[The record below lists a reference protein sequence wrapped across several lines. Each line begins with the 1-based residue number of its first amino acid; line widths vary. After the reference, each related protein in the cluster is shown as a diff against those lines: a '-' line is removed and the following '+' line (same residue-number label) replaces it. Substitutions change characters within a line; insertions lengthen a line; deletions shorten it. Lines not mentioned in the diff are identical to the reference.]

1 MPVIK
6 LISVGLPMVLG
17 VVMIGHG
24 AVTFAGPPSVRENF
38 ARWGY
43 PAGFHLMSG
52 VLEVVM
58 GLLLLI
64 PVTTRVGAIGSAMIV
79 LAAVAVQIRSGD
91 WANLPVAVVLMAASV
106 AAIAIQR

>member
-6 LISVGLPMVLG
+6 LISVVLPIALG

-24 AVTFAGPPSVRENF
+24 AVTCAGAPLDRENF

-43 PAGFHLMSG
+43 PAGFYLVQG
-52 VLEVVM
+52 VLEVVV

-64 PVTTRVGAIGSAMIV
+64 PVTSRVGAIGSALLV
-79 LAAVAVQIRSGD
+79 VAAVAMQIRSGD
-91 WANLPVAVVLMAASV
+91 WGHLPVAVALIAASV
-106 AAIAIQR
+106 AAIAIYR

>member
-6 LISVGLPMVLG
+6 LISVGLPIALG

-24 AVTFAGPPSVRENF
+24 GVTFAGPPLVRENF

-43 PAGFHLMSG
+43 PAGFHLVTG
-52 VLEVVM
+52 VLEVVV

-64 PVTTRVGAIGSAMIV
+64 PVTSRVGAIGSAMLV
-79 LAAVAVQIRSGD
+79 LAAVAMQIRSGD
-91 WANLPVAVVLMAASV
+91 WGNLPLAVVLMAASV
-106 AAIAIQR
+106 AAIAIRR

>member
-6 LISVGLPMVLG
+6 LISVGLPIALG

-24 AVTFAGPPSVRENF
+24 GVTFAGPPLVRENF

-43 PAGFHLMSG
+43 PAGFHLVQG
-52 VLEVVM
+52 VLEVVV

-64 PVTTRVGAIGSAMIV
+64 PVTSQVGAIASAMIV
-79 LAAVAVQIRSGD
+79 LAAVVIQIRSGD
-91 WANLPVAVVLMAASV
+91 WGNLPFAAVLMAASV
-106 AAIAIQR
+106 AAIAIHR

>member
-6 LISVGLPMVLG
+6 LISVGLPIALG

-24 AVTFAGPPSVRENF
+24 GVTFAGSPLVRENF

-43 PAGFHLMSG
+43 PAGFHLVTG
-52 VLEVVM
+52 VLEVVV

-64 PVTTRVGAIGSAMIV
+64 PVTSRVGAIGSAMIV
-79 LAAVAVQIRSGD
+79 LAAVAMQIRSGD
-91 WANLPVAVVLMAASV
+91 WGNLPLAVILMAASV
-106 AAIAIQR
+106 AAIAIHR

>member
-6 LISVGLPMVLG
+6 LISVVLPIALG

-24 AVTFAGPPSVRENF
+24 GVTCAGPLSVRENF

-43 PAGFHLMSG
+43 PAGFRLVTG
-52 VLEVVM
+52 VLEVVV

-64 PVTTRVGAIGSAMIV
+64 PVTSRFGAIASAVIV
-79 LAAVAVQIRSGD
+79 LAAVAMQIRSGD
-91 WANLPVAVVLMAASV
+91 WGNLPLAVVLMAASV
-106 AAIAIQR
+106 AAIAIRR